1 MPHVHGPA
9 PDEAT
14 GEAAEFYRRVGLTT
28 GSEPTPYWRAQATR
42 PDLASS
48 LWPWFEALM
57 LKDGQI
63 GRALKEMIA
72 TRVSYANAC
81 RYCSAAHSGRAKK
94 LGVPAEIVDRLA
106 DPVDTLPIKPRQRE
120 LLAFCDKARDASSTI
135 GEEDWDR
142 ARASGWSDGEL
153 VEALH
158 VVGMFS
164 AFNRM
169 ADALGVE
176 FAVPA
181 PLEPVAAA

>member
-9 PDEAT
+9 PEEAT
-14 GEAAEFYRRVGLTT
+14 GEAAEFYRRVGAVT
-28 GSEPTPYWRAQATR
+28 GRQATPYWRAQATR
-42 PDLASS
+42 PDLAGS
-48 LWPWFEALM
+48 LWPWFETLM
-57 LKDGQI
+57 LEDGLL
-63 GRALKEMIA
+63 GRAMKEMIA

-81 RYCSAAHSGRAKK
+81 RYCSAAHSGRARSF
-94 LGVPAEIVDRLA
+94 GVPAEIVERLA
-106 DPVDTLPIKPRQRE
+106 DPVETLPIEHRQQA
-120 LLAFCDKARDASSTI
+120 LLAFCDQVRDASPTI
-135 GEEDWDR
+135 EAADWDR
-142 ARASGWSDGEL
+142 ARGAGWTDEEI

-181 PLEPVAAA
+181 ALEPAITR